1 MKTFMSM
8 MVGIFAV
15 STMSVQ
21 AAQYKFVA
29 TDDSFETQLCVAV
42 THNDVAKLTE
52 LLKSRGERL
61 RSVQNL
67 VRCNQMPI
75 ADVALEY
82 GFSEV
87 AQYLGAE
94 KNEPVLAVLGQ

>member
-1 MKTFMSM
+1 MRTSVPTSKPPTYPTHVGSM
-8 MVGIFAV
+8 F
-15 STMSVQ
+15 S
-21 AAQYKFVA
+21 
-29 TDDSFETQLCVAV
+29 
-42 THNDVAKLTE
+42 AKLTE

-75 ADVALEY
+75 DDFALEY

>member
-75 ADVALEY
+75 ADFALEY
-82 GFSEV
+82 GFSKV